1 MKTLATLFAAGALVT
16 LGATNAFAVPLSPSS
31 YDTLNGNGIASGG
44 SFNYW
49 DREYTGAGATST
61 DGAPLSGGLGNLT
74 DGVIAPANWF
84 ATENG
89 GGTGPY
95 VGWCGPCGGGA
106 AVADPTI
113 TFRFTPGALETYVF
127 DTVTL
132 YLDDSNGS
140 GGVQPPSA
148 IGVKI
153 GADPAF
159 STPVTDPAD
168 SAPFAVTIDLGGT
181 IGEEIAIQLFH
192 NNQWVFLSEVAFE
205 GRIIIRDDFG
215 EVQAPASLALFGAAL
230 VGLGVIGRRHRRS

>member
-1 MKTLATLFAAGALVT
+1 MTKLGALLAAAALAA
-16 LGATNAFAVPLSPSS
+16 LGTQSAFALPLAPSS
-31 YDTLNGNGIASGG
+31 YDTANGNGTASGG

-49 DREYTGAGATST
+49 DLEYSGAGATST
-61 DGAPLSGGLGNLT
+61 DGAPLTGGLGNLT
-74 DGVIAPANWF
+74 DGVVAALNWS

-95 VGWCGPCGGGA
+95 VGWCRLCGA
-106 AVADPTI
+106 APVADPTI

-159 STPVTDPAD
+159 STPVADPSSGD
-168 SAPFAVTIDLGGT
+168 PFSVTIDLGGT
-181 IGEEIAIQLFH
+181 IGEQIAIQLFH
-192 NNQWVFLSEVAFE
+192 NNQWVFLSEVSFE

-215 EVQAPASLALFGAAL
+215 DVQAPATLALLGAGL
-230 VGLGVIGRRHRRS
+230 VGLGALGRHYRRS